1 MGTSSRL
8 LYDVLASVYDRLG
21 FNVVGDAVFRDLVI
35 ARIVEPTSKADSMR
49 VLTDLGADV
58 VSYRTIQRHL
68 AQMGPGGYRDLIA
81 TRCFAHAGDTGGL
94 SLILYDVTTL
104 YFEAEK
110 EDELRRVGFSKER
123 RVDPQIV
130 VGLLVD
136 RFGFPLEISCFDGAK
151 VETHTIL
158 PVIEAFCARHD
169 IKQSTMVVAADAGML
184 SANNLKEL
192 DGSGLSFIVGSRM
205 TKAPND
211 LESHFHWNGEVFSD
225 GQIIDTV
232 TPRHSRSR
240 VNNIK
245 LRAEPVWDPTEHSN
259 AWRAVWQYSAKRA
272 RRDTQTLAAQEAR
285 ARARHRRQQ
294 ARQVHPVRHHQRG
307 RPHAR

>member
-1 MGTSSRL
+1 
-8 LYDVLASVYDRLG
+8 
-21 FNVVGDAVFRDLVI
+21 
-35 ARIVEPTSKADSMR
+35 
-49 VLTDLGADV
+49 
-58 VSYRTIQRHL
+58 
-68 AQMGPGGYRDLIA
+68 
-81 TRCFAHAGDTGGL
+81 
-94 SLILYDVTTL
+94 LYDVTTL
-104 YFEAEK
+104 YFEAER
-110 EDELRRVGFSKER
+110 EDDLRRVGFSKER

-184 SANNLKEL
+184 SANSLKEL

-232 TPRHSRSR
+232 TPRHSRGR

-245 LRAEPVWDPTEHSN
+245 LRAEPV
-259 AWRAVWQYSAKRA
+259 
-272 RRDTQTLAAQEAR
+272 
-285 ARARHRRQQ
+285 
-294 ARQVHPVRHHQRG
+294 
-307 RPHAR
+307 

>member
-1 MGTSSRL
+1 MMSRTGVQVSWCGPTVQLLGCRCAGRTVGTSSRL
-8 LYDVLASVYDRLG
+8 LYDVLALVYDGLG

-68 AQMGPGGYRDLIA
+68 AQVGRGGYRDLIA

-184 SANNLKEL
+184 SANNLKEI
-192 DGSGLSFIVGSRM
+192 GWVG
-205 TKAPND
+205 
-211 LESHFHWNGEVFSD
+211 V
-225 GQIIDTV
+225 V
-232 TPRHSRSR
+232 
-240 VNNIK
+240 V
-245 LRAEPVWDPTEHSN
+245 
-259 AWRAVWQYSAKRA
+259 
-272 RRDTQTLAAQEAR
+272 
-285 ARARHRRQQ
+285 HRRL
-294 ARQVHPVRHHQRG
+294 
-307 RPHAR
+307 PHDQSPQ